1 MFIPPHCPN
10 PECEAYLNVPET
22 PWYRKNSP
30 CQTITFG
37 SVPIF
42 IQSCVTDMLKRAN
55 GVSLDVT
62 GLLSTGSEIDGYKL
76 TVTSLLRYDP
86 VSVLR
91 QKKSLTIT

>member
-22 PWYRKNSP
+22 PWYRINSP

-62 GLLSTGSEIDGYKL
+62 GLLSTGSEIDGYIAPPLRPCFGL
-76 TVTSLLRYDP
+76 TPKKIPNNY
-86 VSVLR
+86 VS
-91 QKKSLTIT
+91 